1 MLNEFIRSGAFE
13 RHLNKMRKVYKEKH
27 DILLEELRPFLKKY
41 RLSGEHAG
49 LHVLLTSR
57 EPADEEA
64 LIRKAEE
71 KGVRLYG
78 LHEAALEP
86 VGRPEATVL
95 LGYAGLEK
103 EEIKAGIALLKDV
116 L

>member
-1 MLNEFIRSGAFE
+1 
-13 RHLNKMRKVYKEKH
+13 MRKVYKEKH

-86 VGRPEATVL
+86 VA
-95 LGYAGLEK
+95 AGSHGA
-103 EEIKAGIALLKDV
+103 AGIRRAGKGRDKSGDCTAEGCAV
-116 L
+116 ECKRKRKERISWK